1 MEPDPTDWI
10 DGTNRKRAAVAR
22 RSPPSPGDSLRL
34 ASYIAN
40 VPKTPAIS
48 TTFDEGRYFDLWML
62 VHFMGG
68 VTGGFS
74 NLLFSLSTA
83 NVYVVGIALMTLWE
97 IGEYA
102 RGIREQF
109 SNRVLDIA
117 VGLGGVALA
126 VWLTAHLDDRGRV
139 AALVVSGVLFGGGSL
154 LGWLAY
160 RRRDRDSTLRRP
172 R

>member
-1 MEPDPTDWI
+1 VT
-10 DGTNRKRAAVAR
+10 
-22 RSPPSPGDSLRL
+22 
-34 ASYIAN
+34 
-40 VPKTPAIS
+40 KTPAIS

-74 NLLFSLSTA
+74 NLLFGLSTA
-83 NVYVVGIALMTLWE
+83 QVYLVGVGLMTLWE
-97 IGEYA
+97 IAEYA
-102 RGIREQF
+102 RGIREKF

-126 VWLTAHLDDRGRV
+126 LWLTPHFERTGQV
-139 AALVVSGVLFGGGSL
+139 AALIASGALFAGGSL

-160 RRRDRDSTLRRP
+160 RRRAGRP
-172 R
+172 PTA